1 MASNFQA
8 WIDQADMPQ
17 RGDDGRWVDL
27 ETGIAYNP
35 AFDYAGNRP
44 RAARAALSSK
54 AIEARDVA
62 KFFGGK
68 ALKGAAKQK
77 EWAEKIRA
85 EKLKAVSGE
94 HAELICE
101 PDNLLQNAK
110 VWIENRNK
118 SGRDFAEFV
127 MTYRAKGGEA
137 AKIRAQGVT
146 FPVGSHE
153 RVNCEIKLKRIVAE
167 YNALTSAW
175 GF

>member
-17 RGDDGRWVDL
+17 RGANGQWIDL
-27 ETGIAYNP
+27 ETGIAYN
-35 AFDYAGNRP
+35 AGFDYAGNRP
-44 RAARAALSSK
+44 RAARAELSSNAK
-54 AIEARDVA
+54 EARDVA

-68 ALKGAAKQK
+68 ALKGSAKQK

-85 EKLKAVSGE
+85 EKLKTVSSE

-101 PDNLLQNAK
+101 PDNLLQQAK

-118 SGRDFAEFV
+118 SGREFAEFV

-137 AKIRAQGVT
+137 AKIRAKGAS
-146 FPVGSHE
+146 FHIGSHE
-153 RVNCEIKLKRIVAE
+153 RVNCEIQLKRIVAE
-167 YNALTSAW
+167 YNTLTSAW